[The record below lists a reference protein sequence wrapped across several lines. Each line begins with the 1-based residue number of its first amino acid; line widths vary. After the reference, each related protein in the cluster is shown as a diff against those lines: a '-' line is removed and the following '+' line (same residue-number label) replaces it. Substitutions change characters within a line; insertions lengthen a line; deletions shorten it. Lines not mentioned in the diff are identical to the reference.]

1 MTSTESTHSS
11 DAGMFIN
18 YALYFSFLPIHRWYN
33 TTYVMFATSTLLL
46 PMSKLGMC
54 AETMPLLRSVEMG
67 VEILEAMDESVVARK
82 SVEIIRQY
90 LRDFKASGAQ
100 PPAAGADGTEDMT
113 GNESGAGNGFE
124 VPEWAYGFG
133 FPDYSFDGIARLFDD
148 IGELPML
155 DG

>member
-1 MTSTESTHSS
+1 
-11 DAGMFIN
+11 
-18 YALYFSFLPIHRWYN
+18 
-33 TTYVMFATSTLLL
+33 MFATSTLLL

-82 SVEIIRQY
+82 SVEIVRQY
-90 LRDFKASGAQ
+90 LRDFRASGTQQQATETS
-100 PPAAGADGTEDMT
+100 DGTVEMAPS
-113 GNESGAGNGFE
+113 ELGAGSSGFDI
-124 VPEWAYGFG
+124 PEWAYGFG

-148 IGELPML
+148 IGGLPML

>member
-1 MTSTESTHSS
+1 M
-11 DAGMFIN
+11 
-18 YALYFSFLPIHRWYN
+18 HRWYN

-82 SVEIIRQY
+82 SVEIITQY
-90 LRDFKASGAQ
+90 LRDFRTSGAQ
-100 PPAAGADGTEDMT
+100 RPAAGADGTEEMAAT
-113 GNESGAGNGFE
+113 GSGTGHGFE
-124 VPEWAYGFG
+124 IPEWAYGFG
-133 FPDYSFDGIARLFDD
+133 FPDYSFEGIARLFDD

>member
-1 MTSTESTHSS
+1 
-11 DAGMFIN
+11 
-18 YALYFSFLPIHRWYN
+18 
-33 TTYVMFATSTLLL
+33 
-46 PMSKLGMC
+46 MSKLGMC

-90 LRDFKASGAQ
+90 LRDFRAPGAHQ
-100 PPAAGADGTEDMT
+100 PVPGAEEVEEMAAT
-113 GNESGAGNGFE
+113 ESGPGTGFE
-124 VPEWAYGFG
+124 IPEWAYGFG

-148 IGELPML
+148 IGGLPML

>member
-1 MTSTESTHSS
+1 
-11 DAGMFIN
+11 
-18 YALYFSFLPIHRWYN
+18 
-33 TTYVMFATSTLLL
+33 MFATSTLLL

-82 SVEIIRQY
+82 SVEIVRQY
-90 LRDFKASGAQ
+90 LRDFRASGAQ
-100 PPAAGADGTEDMT
+100 QLATGTAEGDGEMAASEVG
-113 GNESGAGNGFE
+113 SGQPGFE
-124 VPEWAYGFG
+124 IPEWAYGFG

-148 IGELPML
+148 IGGLPML

>member
-1 MTSTESTHSS
+1 
-11 DAGMFIN
+11 
-18 YALYFSFLPIHRWYN
+18 
-33 TTYVMFATSTLLL
+33 MFATSTLLL

-82 SVEIIRQY
+82 SVEIVRQY
-90 LRDFKASGAQ
+90 LRDFRASGTQQQATETR
-100 PPAAGADGTEDMT
+100 DGTVEMASS
-113 GNESGAGNGFE
+113 ELGAGSSGFDI
-124 VPEWAYGFG
+124 PEWAYGFG

-148 IGELPML
+148 IGGLPML

>member
-1 MTSTESTHSS
+1 
-11 DAGMFIN
+11 
-18 YALYFSFLPIHRWYN
+18 
-33 TTYVMFATSTLLL
+33 
-46 PMSKLGMC
+46 MSKLGMC

-90 LRDFKASGAQ
+90 LRDFRASGTQQQA
-100 PPAAGADGTEDMT
+100 PGGEEVEEMAATESEPGT
-113 GNESGAGNGFE
+113 AFE
-124 VPEWAYGFG
+124 IPEWAYGFG

-148 IGELPML
+148 IGGLPML